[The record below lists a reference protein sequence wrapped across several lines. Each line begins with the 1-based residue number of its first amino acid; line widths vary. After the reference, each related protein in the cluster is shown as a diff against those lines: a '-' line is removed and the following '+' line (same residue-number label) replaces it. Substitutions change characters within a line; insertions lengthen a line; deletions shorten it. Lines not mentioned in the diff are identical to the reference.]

1 MAPMNSIFPN
11 RLWKIHSFCRDSL
24 SLVCGKWHRW
34 ILWKSSVRFLYS
46 FQCFMPIKVFGQITS
61 CRFQGCLWY
70 VTCSCFSETSLF
82 PHIKRR
88 FWIENWG
95 GRYILRSASKKTKN
109 QNLSLPPP
117 PPTPTPSSLWCG
129 REMSAVFSVTPS
141 RKKAFS
147 RRGSRHRS
155 HPVLLLLFL
164 TDNWPGAVKCYNFP
178 LP

>member
-117 PPTPTPSSLWCG
+117 PPPLLPL
-129 REMSAVFSVTPS
+129 
-141 RKKAFS
+141 AF
-147 RRGSRHRS
+147 G
-155 HPVLLLLFL
+155 VV
-164 TDNWPGAVKCYNFP
+164 AKCRLCSQWP
-178 LP
+178 LPVKKHFPGGVVGTDPIQSCFYYFWQIIDLEQ